1 MEGVVGQMVLH
12 GANNMGQRIQTDD
25 IRRAIGTRFGSP
37 KTRAGQLVYQFVRQA
52 EFLGL
57 GEYRQ
62 YAEDPDT
69 VANAVGGVFGAYD
82 ALDKLRDQKGFK
94 QIDQARFSVGS
105 GYQFAQGHLK
115 RRFQE
120 R

>member
-62 YAEDPDT
+62 YAADPDT
-69 VANAVGGVFGAYD
+69 VAHDGGGVFGAYAEIGRAAWWERVCQYVEVSGGD
-82 ALDKLRDQKGFK
+82 VTLQKKKKPDDKIK
-94 QIDQARFSVGS
+94 
-105 GYQFAQGHLK
+105 
-115 RRFQE
+115 
-120 R
+120 